1 MVKLPQIMGELNIN
15 IFIVLNS
22 LNIMYKR
29 KEITIKSFYYHIQ
42 LLSFIAI

>member
-1 MVKLPQIMGELNIN
+1 MGELNIK

-29 KEITIKSFYYHIQ
+29 NEIAIKSFYYHIQ
-42 LLSFIAI
+42 LLTFIAK